1 MSWKRKATRNAINS
15 QEHET
20 TEDVMLPIVVAKDTP
35 MPSVDLLKYE
45 SYPLVHS
52 MIRCEQ
58 TRNSEMKEE
67 GKNQILYTKST
78 DGWIR
83 SLFMIRGRALDWIW
97 FPWTFISLHV
107 IAYTAIQETIGHPA
121 ERNLLSW
128 EIFFGILL
136 NSTMSFLLV
145 FRLNRAAGRY
155 WTARFYWG
163 DLVAKGRTF
172 CSGILCHGN
181 HDPIHR
187 DRTIKWIGA
196 FAICAMEFLRGI
208 KTLNPNLFAGVLS
221 KEEVR
226 KLEASRHPPLY
237 AIDKIRLN
245 AKEVFRV
252 YADTPLALAHAW
264 TQHLD
269 TLEKQLN
276 VMMDCCGGMERIR
289 ATPLPLVYVAHLRT
303 FLMIGLIMLPYVLGP
318 SWGWGTIPVVVVTAF
333 SLLGI
338 EAAAAEVESPFGLNR
353 VNALN
358 MNGYCE
364 SFLMNIQQQIT
375 DQADRELEE
384 STIPTEQ
391 SSSA

>member
-1 MSWKRKATRNAINS
+1 
-15 QEHET
+15 
-20 TEDVMLPIVVAKDTP
+20 
-35 MPSVDLLKYE
+35 
-45 SYPLVHS
+45 
-52 MIRCEQ
+52 
-58 TRNSEMKEE
+58 
-67 GKNQILYTKST
+67 
-78 DGWIR
+78 
-83 SLFMIRGRALDWIW
+83 LDWIW
-97 FPWTFISLHV
+97 PPWTFVSLHA
-107 IAYTAIQETIGHPA
+107 IAYTVLQETIGDPS

-136 NSTMSFLLV
+136 NSTLSFLLV

-187 DRTIKWIGA
+187 DRTIKWVGA
-196 FAICAMEFLRGI
+196 FAVCAMEFLRGI
-208 KTLNPNLFAGVLS
+208 KTLNPDLFAGVLS
-221 KEEVR
+221 KDEVL

-237 AIDKIRLN
+237 AIDQVRLN

-252 YADTPLALAHAW
+252 NADTPLALAHAW

-276 VMMDCCGGMERIR
+276 SMMDCCGGMERIR

-303 FLMIGLIMLPYVLGP
+303 FLMIALLLLPYVLGP
-318 SWGWGTIPVVVVTAF
+318 SWGWGTLPVVIVTAF

-358 MNGYCE
+358 MNGCTYCDVVGV
-364 SFLMNIQQQIT
+364 LIIV
-375 DQADRELEE
+375 LC
-384 STIPTEQ
+384 IVGCIVLP
-391 SSSA
+391 